1 MKLAEALMLRADI
14 QKRIDQL
21 KQRLL
26 RNVKV
31 QEGDRPA
38 ENPEALL
45 SELERL
51 LSELRQLIQRINK
64 TNSGIRIEGTTT
76 LTDALAERD
85 TLALRLEI
93 LREVVKAASV
103 TQERYTKSEVRF
115 RSMVN
120 VAELQQQIDDLARQH
135 RELDTRIQALNWQTE
150 LAE

>member
-45 SELERL
+45 SEL
-51 LSELRQLIQRINK
+51 
-64 TNSGIRIEGTTT
+64 
-76 LTDALAERD
+76 
-85 TLALRLEI
+85 
-93 LREVVKAASV
+93 
-103 TQERYTKSEVRF
+103 
-115 RSMVN
+115 
-120 VAELQQQIDDLARQH
+120 
-135 RELDTRIQALNWQTE
+135 
-150 LAE
+150 